1 MLSPLQDRPS
11 NSAWSKLGDR
21 AIFDYLATAVFAR
34 FTSDEQRRLLYTA
47 CLDRFTPEQAETMSG
62 SPRRTLTTLTTW
74 SRPSPL
80 SLPLGRD
87 DRNVQATR
95 RNGNRWIS
103 LRPKRVVTTFPY
115 TFRCPKLDVAG
126 SNPVSRS
133 KKTSKSDRL
142 GRRLADFFVDAP
154 LGARLSV
161 ARVG

>member
-1 MLSPLQDRPS
+1 MGDAGLRLLPCSLPSKTGPVTPLGASSETEP
-11 NSAWSKLGDR
+11 
-21 AIFDYLATAVFAR
+21 IFDYLATAVFAR

-103 LRPKRVVTTFPY
+103 LRPETSRNDLSLHISLSQAGCRGFESRVPLEEDKQKRPVRKTPSRF
-115 TFRCPKLDVAG
+115 FR
-126 SNPVSRS
+126 
-133 KKTSKSDRL
+133 
-142 GRRLADFFVDAP
+142 
-154 LGARLSV
+154 
-161 ARVG
+161 